1 MQFSNKELKPVN
13 TELKIVSAI
22 TAQAAVPKETL
33 IGIHGAVNKGRLA
46 RQRGFEVKALFE
58 RLKAT
63 QRRVEMLEATLR
75 EIQPHFFDDHPI
87 SEKINTAL
95 LG

>member
-1 MQFSNKELKPVN
+1 MQSTTKELRSVN
-13 TELKIVSAI
+13 AELRIVSAI
-22 TAQAAVPKETL
+22 KATDAVSKETL
-33 IGIHGAVNKGRLA
+33 IDTHAAVIKGRLA

-58 RLKAT
+58 QLKTT

-75 EIQPHFFDDHPI
+75 QIQPHFFDDHPV
-87 SEKINTAL
+87 SKKIDTVL